1 MNFEIW
7 KEDFFWVRT
16 FQEQQ
21 KVVQRI
27 KKSEV
32 LAEVI
37 YFLLKLI
44 FDYDFE
50 SDEIVVVCVVIVEK
64 QKIILVNK
72 IMVIVS
78 VFGIVETVIEKE
90 DGVVLLDG
98 FVFIKVR

>member
-7 KEDFFWVRT
+7 KEDFFWVRM

-32 LAEVI
+32 LVEVI

-44 FDYDFE
+44 LDYDFE

-64 QKIILVNK
+64 EKIVLVNK
-72 IMVIVS
+72 IMVIVF
-78 VFGIVETVIEKE
+78 VFGVVEIVIEKE
-90 DGVVLLDG
+90 DGVILLDG
-98 FVFIKVR
+98 FVFIKV